1 MADLIVINSKIWTA
15 DPAKPFAEAMAVLD
29 DRIIAVGSNKEILKF
44 KSEKTRILDRPGEL
58 ILPGF
63 IDSHLHFL
71 QGGFSLSSVQL
82 KDAQT
87 KEEFIQRIKDF
98 AANMQPGEWMLEGN
112 WDHENWG
119 GEMPTCQW
127 IDEYTSNNP
136 VFIIRSDGH
145 MALANSAAMKVAG
158 ITKDIQEPVGGEIE
172 RFPDGQASGVFKDNA
187 MSLISNHIPDYT
199 PDQYRKA
206 LTAAMAHVAA
216 QGVTSVHHMGTL
228 EDYEVFKE
236 MLESDGL
243 KTRIYATAPLS
254 QYKTI
259 LEKQKELGLENPW
272 LKLNGAKIFADGS
285 LGSKTAA
292 FMDPFLDEPDERGL
306 LMDDPENMLKGILAA
321 DKAGLQVVVH
331 AIGDRA
337 NHIILDFYEEAIQQ
351 NGEKDRR
358 FRIEHAQHLLA
369 EDIVRFEELG
379 VIGSMQPWHLMDDG
393 KWAERSIGTER
404 AKTTYCFRSLLD
416 AGATLAFGSDWFVAP
431 PVPLAG
437 IYAALTRQ
445 VLDGSK
451 PDGWV
456 PEEKITLEEALIGY
470 TLNGAYASFDEDLK
484 GSLEEGKLAD
494 FIILDTD
501 LFTIDPMDIK
511 SVSVINTYV
520 GGVEVFSK

>member
-82 KDAQT
+82 KAAQT

-127 IDEYTSNNP
+127 IDEYTSDNP

-216 QGVTSVHHMGTL
+216 QGITSVHHMGTL